1 MHISTIERRISTA
14 IILMLAIVCAEARPA
29 GDYVSARDLF
39 NQAYNDAFGPKGSS
53 FSYAVN
59 IIGLYKTRGNVWM
72 KGKKQYFVESRYMG
86 WNNGRE
92 LYKLDKKKREV
103 EIHNANSPKRDKYSS
118 KFTFSP
124 DDFTYTAGTN
134 KQHIIITLTA
144 KPGTKGN
151 IKHAKIYLNRTTRHP
166 ESLRIK
172 VLFFWTTIKISNFK
186 SGGIDDDIF
195 VFPQNRYHSYKIKDL
210 RPN

>member
-59 IIGLYKTRGNVWM
+59 IIGLYKTSGNVWM

-92 LYKLDKKKREV
+92 
-103 EIHNANSPKRDKYSS
+103 P
-118 KFTFSP
+118 P
-124 DDFTYTAGTN
+124 DDFTYTAGTD

-195 VFPQNRYHSYKIKDL
+195 MFPQNRYHSYKIKDL